1 MAIPYLTEA
10 DFHDPEGLFFIQQ
23 SWPTVLEDSAY
34 ERDLHKHYA
43 TDHGAHYFEALARHQ
58 ETQCLMPA
66 DPRLA
71 AILSDLPF

>member
-1 MAIPYLTEA
+1 MAIPYLPEA
-10 DFHDPEGLFFIQQ
+10 DFHDPEGLFYIQQ
-23 SWPTVLEDSAY
+23 SWPTVLEDSVY

-66 DPRLA
+66 DPRVT